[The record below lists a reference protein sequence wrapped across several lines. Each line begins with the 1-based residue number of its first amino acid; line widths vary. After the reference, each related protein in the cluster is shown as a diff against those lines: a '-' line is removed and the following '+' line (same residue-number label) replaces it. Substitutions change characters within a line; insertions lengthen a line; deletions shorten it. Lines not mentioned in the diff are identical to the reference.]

1 MPNLIESFGGLVRF
15 YDKFD
20 GSMFKDADGDSL
32 LVSRAR
38 HDYPEQDKVAC
49 RKIKLTASGRVSS
62 QVETKTVPAS
72 FFSDMGVF
80 GLPELGWRATA
91 AGKMLVYHQKSDTTY
106 HRGTCVRVLS
116 STVSG
121 FSRWLASAG
130 DITIPTETTEIKV
143 AHSILNPTF
152 HTMAEGLAL
161 IREGRLASFAI
172 NHKLAVTPNPEG
184 NFDLWYKLAVAG
196 TITESGEVRTTNTYA
211 QSTLMEEA
219 A

>member
-1 MPNLIESFGGLVRF
+1 MPNLIESFGGLSRF

-32 LVSRAR
+32 LVSRTR
-38 HDYPEQDKVAC
+38 HDYADQSLVAC
-49 RKIKLTASGRVSS
+49 KKIKLTASGRVSS
-62 QVETKTVPAS
+62 QVETKTVPVD

-121 FSRWLASAG
+121 FSRWLASTG
-130 DITIPTETTEIKV
+130 DINIPTETTEIKV

-172 NHKLAVTPNPEG
+172 NHKLAVTPNPAG
-184 NFDLWYKLAVAG
+184 NFDLWYKLSLAG
-196 TITESGEVRTTNTYA
+196 TITESGAVHTDSTYV